1 MIYLGQKN
9 TLAILRASAVG
20 LYLTDDEQNE
30 ILLPNKFTTPEMAIG
45 DKIEVFVYTDS
56 EDRPVATTQ
65 EPLIRLNQFAALR
78 VADIA
83 PFGAFMDWG
92 LDKDLLVPAKQQAV
106 PMKEGETHVVYLYL
120 DEETDRL
127 AASSKLNRF
136 FVNEHLTLEEGEE
149 VDILVY
155 EDHFLGYFAVINDA
169 YKGLIYKN
177 EVYKDLEIGDKMK
190 AWVKKIKPDNEV
202 DLSIRKIGFAHV
214 EEVRDSLY
222 DYLKANKGF
231 IPLTDDSSPH
241 EIADLLNVSKKTFK
255 KSLGM
260 LYRKRLVRIAEDG
273 VYLADN
279 S

>member
-9 TLAILRASAVG
+9 TLTILRASAVG

-45 DKIEVFVYTDS
+45 EKIEVFVYTDS

-65 EPLIRLNQFAALR
+65 EPLIQLNQFAALR
-78 VADIA
+78 VVDIA

-92 LDKDLLVPAKQQAV
+92 LDKDLLVPAKQQV
-106 PMKEGETHVVYLYL
+106 EPMKVGETHVVYLYL

-136 FVNEHLTLEEGEE
+136 FVNEHMTLEEGEE
-149 VDILVY
+149 VDIMIY

-169 YKGLIYKN
+169 YKGLVYKN
-177 EVYKDLEIGDKMK
+177 EVYKDLEIGDRMK
-190 AWVKKIKPDNEV
+190 AWVKKVKPTNEV
-202 DLSIRKIGFAHV
+202 DLSTRKIGFSHV
-214 EEVRDSLY
+214 EEVRDELY

-231 IPLTDDSSPH
+231 IALTDDSSPH
-241 EIADLLNVSKKTFK
+241 EIADLLKVSKKTFK

-260 LYRKRLVRIAEDG
+260 LYRKRLVRIEADG
-273 VYLADN
+273 VYLV
-279 S
+279 

>member
-9 TLAILRASAVG
+9 TLSILRSSAVG
-20 LYLTDDEQNE
+20 LYLTDDEQNDV
-30 ILLPNKFTTPEMAIG
+30 LLPNKFTTPEQKIG

-65 EPLIRLNQFAALR
+65 EPLIQLNQFAALR
-78 VADIA
+78 VVDIA

-106 PMKEGETHVVYLYL
+106 PMHKGEIHVVYLYL

-136 FVNEHLTLEEGEE
+136 FVNEHLDLKVGEE
-149 VDILVY
+149 VDILIF

-169 YKGLIYKN
+169 YKGLIYKD
-177 EVYKDLEIGDKMK
+177 EVFRDLEVGERMK
-190 AWVKKIKPDNEV
+190 AWVKKIKPTKEV
-202 DLSIRKIGFAHV
+202 DLSIQKIGFARF
-214 EEVRDSLY
+214 EDLKDILY
-222 DYLKANKGF
+222 DYLKANNGF
-231 IPLTDDSSPH
+231 IALTDDSTPD
-241 EIADLLNVSKKTFK
+241 EIADALHISKKAFK

-260 LYRKRLVRIAEDG
+260 LYKKRLVRIEKDG
-273 VYLADN
+273 VYLV
-279 S
+279 

>member
-9 TLAILRASAVG
+9 TLTILRSSAVG
-20 LYLTDDEQNE
+20 LYLTDDEGND
-30 ILLPNKFTTPEMAIG
+30 ILLPNKFTTPEMTIG
-45 DKIEVFVYTDS
+45 EKIEVFVYTDS

-65 EPLIRLNQFAALR
+65 EPLIQLNQFAALR
-78 VADIA
+78 VADVA

-92 LDKDLLVPAKQQAV
+92 LDKDLLVPAKQQIE
-106 PMKEGETHVVYLYL
+106 PMKVGETHVVYLYL

-149 VDILVY
+149 VDIMVY

-177 EVYKDLEIGDKMK
+177 EVYKDLEIGEKMK
-190 AWVKKIKPDNEV
+190 AWVKKIKPTDEV
-202 DLSIRKIGFAHV
+202 DLSIRKIGFSHV
-214 EEVRDSLY
+214 EEVRDELY
-222 DYLKANKGF
+222 DYLKSHNGF
-231 IPLTDDSSPH
+231 IALTDSSSPD
-241 EIADLLNVSKKTFK
+241 EIADLLKVSKKTFK

-260 LYRKRLVRIAEDG
+260 LYSKRLVRIEADG
-273 VYLADN
+273 VYLV
-279 S
+279 

>member
-9 TLAILRASAVG
+9 TLSILRSSAVG
-20 LYLTDDEQNE
+20 LYLTDDEQNNV
-30 ILLPNKFTTPEMAIG
+30 LLPNKFTTPEQKIG

-65 EPLIRLNQFAALR
+65 EPLIQLNQFAALR
-78 VADIA
+78 VVDIA

-106 PMKEGETHVVYLYL
+106 PMHNGETHVVYLYL

-136 FVNEHLTLEEGEE
+136 FVNEHLDLKVGEE
-149 VDILVY
+149 VDILIF

-169 YKGLIYKN
+169 YKGLIYKD
-177 EVYKDLEIGDKMK
+177 EVFRDLEVGERMK
-190 AWVKKIKPDNEV
+190 AWVKKIKPTKEV
-202 DLSIRKIGFAHV
+202 DLSIQKIGFA
-214 EEVRDSLY
+214 RFDDLKDILY
-222 DYLKANKGF
+222 DYLKANNGF
-231 IPLTDDSSPH
+231 IALTDDSTPD
-241 EIADLLNVSKKTFK
+241 EIADALHISKKAFK

-260 LYRKRLVRIAEDG
+260 LYKKRLVRIEKDG
-273 VYLADN
+273 VYLV
-279 S
+279 